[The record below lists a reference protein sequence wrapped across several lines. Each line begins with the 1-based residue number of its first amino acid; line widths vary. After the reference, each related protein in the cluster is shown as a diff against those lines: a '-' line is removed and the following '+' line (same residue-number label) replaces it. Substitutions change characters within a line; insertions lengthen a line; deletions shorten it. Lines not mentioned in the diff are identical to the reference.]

1 MKEFKRHLVKALT
14 VLLVAAAL
22 TGCMKVRIT
31 YDVEKSGKTTAGMTF
46 LMSKGMMDM
55 MQVEPDELVKQVE
68 DSYKDDETF
77 KGKVTAAK
85 EKVGDEEYY
94 GYTVTG
100 LDSELQAKVEDG
112 LIVLEIPV
120 ADLIAAT
127 VESFSDFDQSLE
139 NISLSDFEM
148 EIVVNMPNKATCNYG
163 VVDGKKVTI
172 NVADIP
178 QGTKTVVVSCPKG
191 SILPWLI
198 VGILALAV
206 LAAWY
211 LMKNKKSGTANET
224 LAVKEV
230 PVEEVPVEPVTEI
243 PVEETPVEEIVNET
257 AEEVTGPI
265 TDAVEETVETVK
277 EAAEEV
283 QEISETAAEAVQDT
297 VGENIPEETDKE
309 KK

>member
-55 MQVEPDELVKQVE
+55 MQVKPDELVKQVE

-198 VGILALAV
+198 VGILALVV

-230 PVEEVPVEPVTEI
+230 PVEEVPVEEVPVEEVPVEEMPVEETPAEEV
-243 PVEETPVEEIVNET
+243 VEETPVEEIVKET
-257 AEEVTGPI
+257 TEEVTGPI
-265 TDAVEETVETVK
+265 AD
-277 EAAEEV
+277 AAEETA
-283 QEISETAAEAVQDT
+283 ETVQDT
-297 VGENIPEETDKE
+297 ADENIPEETDKE

>member
-55 MQVEPDELVKQVE
+55 MQVKPDELVKQVE

-198 VGILALAV
+198 VGILALVV

-230 PVEEVPVEPVTEI
+230 PVEEVPVEEMPVEETPAEEV
-243 PVEETPVEEIVNET
+243 VEETPVEEIVKET
-257 AEEVTGPI
+257 TEEVTGPI
-265 TDAVEETVETVK
+265 AD
-277 EAAEEV
+277 AAEETA
-283 QEISETAAEAVQDT
+283 ETVQDT
-297 VGENIPEETDKE
+297 ADENIPEETDKE

>member
-283 QEISETAAEAVQDT
+283 QEISETATEAVQDT